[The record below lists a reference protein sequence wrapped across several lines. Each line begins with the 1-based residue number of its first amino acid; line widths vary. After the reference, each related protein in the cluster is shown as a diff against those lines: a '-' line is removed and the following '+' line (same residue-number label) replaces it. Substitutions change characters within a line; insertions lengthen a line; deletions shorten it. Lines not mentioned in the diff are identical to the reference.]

1 LIFRLFDRQSD
12 YTATSPERKM
22 LYELIRA
29 IVQKILQD
37 KILLGLVIVAFLGIF
52 VGGMTMGDEKDQKP
66 TGAKVAQGS
75 GEQPLP
81 GQAPGQGA
89 TQQASAQQPAGQQ
102 AGSKL
107 TPQLACDFVSYWL
120 QSAMDYN
127 AQTAQQ
133 SHNQAMAWMTPDA
146 AATFQAQFWTPQIAE
161 AVTTG
166 RLISAFQ
173 PTGVQAQ
180 AVNPDGSV
188 VIGVA
193 GTMIVQSGGQPVP
206 QQFLASFLVKQ
217 DNGGSLRIA
226 GLQARTGAGT
236 Y

>member
-1 LIFRLFDRQSD
+1 
-12 YTATSPERKM
+12 M
-22 LYELIRA
+22 LYELIRT

-52 VGGMTMGDEKDQKP
+52 VGGMTMGDGKTDTKTP
-66 TGAKVAQGS
+66 TG
-75 GEQPLP
+75 
-81 GQAPGQGA
+81 
-89 TQQASAQQPAGQQ
+89 SAQHQAAAPQQQQQQPQAAQQQGGQTI
-102 AGSKL
+102 
-107 TPQLACDFVSYWL
+107 TPKLACDFTSWWL

-127 AQTAQQ
+127 AQTAAAN
-133 SHNQAMAWMTPDA
+133 HNQAAAWMTADA
-146 AATFQAQFWTPQIAE
+146 AATFGQNYWTPQIAE

-166 RLISAFQ
+166 RLVAAFT

-188 VIGVA
+188 VVGVA
-193 GTMIVQSGGQPVP
+193 GTMVIQSGGQPVP

-217 DNGGSLRIA
+217 DQDGLRIA
-226 GLQARTGAGT
+226 GVNARTGILPASGV